1 MGCWNTR
8 RETSLANYM
17 RECNLATGQQEIER
31 LRREEDGLWNITKDL
46 GELRQFLSTV
56 KSEIDSMH
64 QMMPAQEQDTLVGKE
79 NTRFSNNSETGIG
92 DKQSEMME
100 LWQSVALLQAGLDRA
115 QGEAAKFQTDN
126 EQLKDESDVNQGKL
140 LHGRLEA
147 LHAELQEIETRVDIC
162 AGELRLVSVHLV
174 PNFPKYNISQPDEG
188 PEGRVAKKVR
198 CLIEQALLKLPRFES
213 QLAAMKPIEP
223 NEVDIDARNC
233 IDNMHIQPL
242 RRAGTLGSDTEQTL
256 YNTEQSP
263 VVSPET
269 HSTDGPADT
278 IVVASGTTDYQHVG
292 ALDERKTPDVDET
305 SLRLETFR
313 LTVLLHPLSAI
324 SSTGDEASL
333 TLKSLLKVKT
343 VYSPEMLE
351 NSDLASIDSA
361 IEATRKS
368 KASPSKALD
377 RMKFQGKQ
385 VFSEPWLETYKIEEL
400 QISNGIRLPP
410 AQIVQGGSTYNHRT
424 ELRYGN
430 WKVGKPWPKS
440 FKNNHKTK
448 SEEAP

>member
-1 MGCWNTR
+1 MTGSTHMDRSKRSPNK
-8 RETSLANYM
+8 LIQNGQQVHK
-17 RECNLATGQQEIER
+17 CNLATRQQEIER
-31 LRREEDGLWNITKDL
+31 LRKKENELWNTTKDL

-64 QMMPAQEQDTLVGKE
+64 KMMPAVEQDTLVGKE
-79 NTRFSNNSETGIG
+79 NTRSWNNSETGIG

-100 LWQSVALLQAGLDRA
+100 LWQSIASLQARMDRA
-115 QGEAAKFQTDN
+115 W
-126 EQLKDESDVNQGKL
+126 GKL

-147 LHAELQEIETRVDIC
+147 LHAELQEIESRVDIC

-174 PNFPKYNISQPDEG
+174 PNFPKYSISQPDEG

-198 CLIEQALLKLPRFES
+198 CLIEQALLKLPQFES
-213 QLAAMKPIEP
+213 QLAAKKPIEP
-223 NEVDIDARNC
+223 NEVDIDARKC

-263 VVSPET
+263 VVSPER
-269 HSTDGPADT
+269 HSTDGPVDT

-313 LTVLLHPLSAI
+313 LTVLLHPLSTI

-343 VYSPEMLE
+343 VYSREMLE
-351 NSDLASIDSA
+351 SSDLASIDRA

-368 KASPSKALD
+368 KASLSRALG
-377 RMKFQGKQ
+377 RMTFQGKQ
-385 VFSEPWLETYKIEEL
+385 VFSKPWLETYKIEEL
-400 QISNGIRLPP
+400 QINNGIRPPP
-410 AQIVQGGSTYNHRT
+410 AQI
-424 ELRYGN
+424 
-430 WKVGKPWPKS
+430 KVGKPRPKPVE
-440 FKNNHKTK
+440 NNHKTK
-448 SEEAP
+448 CEEAP

>member
-1 MGCWNTR
+1 
-8 RETSLANYM
+8 
-17 RECNLATGQQEIER
+17 RECNLATGKQEIER
-31 LRREEDGLWNITKDL
+31 LRREEDELWNTTKDL

-79 NTRFSNNSETGIG
+79 NTRFSSNSETGIG

-233 IDNMHIQPL
+233 IDNMHILPL

-263 VVSPET
+263 VVSPER

-292 ALDERKTPDVDET
+292 ALEERKTPDVDET

-343 VYSPEMLE
+343 VYSPEMLK

-410 AQIVQGGSTYNHRT
+410 AQVVQGGSK
-424 ELRYGN
+424 LRYGN
-430 WKVGKPWPKS
+430 WKVGKPRPKPVEI
-440 FKNNHKTK
+440 NHKIK
-448 SEEAP
+448 SEEATEGS

>member
-1 MGCWNTR
+1 
-8 RETSLANYM
+8 M

-31 LRREEDGLWNITKDL
+31 LRREEDELWNTTKGL

-79 NTRFSNNSETGIG
+79 NTRSSNNSETGIG

-126 EQLKDESDVNQGKL
+126 EQLKDELLSDVNQGKL

-213 QLAAMKPIEP
+213 QLAAKKPIEP
-223 NEVDIDARNC
+223 NKVDIDARNC
-233 IDNMHIQPL
+233 MDNMQIAPL

-263 VVSPET
+263 VVSPER

-368 KASPSKALD
+368 KASLSRALD
-377 RMKFQGKQ
+377 RMTFQGRQ
-385 VFSEPWLETYKIEEL
+385 VFSEPWLETYKREEL
-400 QISNGIRLPP
+400 QINNRIRPPP
-410 AQIVQGGSTYNHRT
+410 AQIVLGGSK
-424 ELRYGN
+424 LRYGN
-430 WKVGKPWPKS
+430 WKVGKPRPKPVEI
-440 FKNNHKTK
+440 NHKIK
-448 SEEAP
+448 SEEATEGS

>member
-1 MGCWNTR
+1 MKAEIERND
-8 RETSLANYM
+8 
-17 RECNLATGQQEIER
+17 RECNLATGKQEIER
-31 LRREEDGLWNITKDL
+31 LRREEDELWNTTKDL

-79 NTRFSNNSETGIG
+79 NTRFSSNSETGIG

-126 EQLKDESDVNQGKL
+126 EQLKDELRKAKADNLSLNAKLKDEGRELNSQLADLITKVNKNSEVLNLLYDHCRNDVNQGKL

-162 AGELRLVSVHLV
+162 EGELRLVSVHLV
-174 PNFPKYNISQPDEG
+174 PIFPKYNISQPDEG

-213 QLAAMKPIEP
+213 QLAVMKPIEP
-223 NEVDIDARNC
+223 NEVDVDARNC
-233 IDNMHIQPL
+233 IDNMHILPL
-242 RRAGTLGSDTEQTL
+242 RRAGTLGSDTKQTL

-263 VVSPET
+263 VVSPER

-351 NSDLASIDSA
+351 NSDLASIDRA

-368 KASPSKALD
+368 KASLSRALG
-377 RMKFQGKQ
+377 RMTFQGKQ
-385 VFSEPWLETYKIEEL
+385 VFS
-400 QISNGIRLPP
+400 
-410 AQIVQGGSTYNHRT
+410 
-424 ELRYGN
+424 
-430 WKVGKPWPKS
+430 KP
-440 FKNNHKTK
+440 
-448 SEEAP
+448 